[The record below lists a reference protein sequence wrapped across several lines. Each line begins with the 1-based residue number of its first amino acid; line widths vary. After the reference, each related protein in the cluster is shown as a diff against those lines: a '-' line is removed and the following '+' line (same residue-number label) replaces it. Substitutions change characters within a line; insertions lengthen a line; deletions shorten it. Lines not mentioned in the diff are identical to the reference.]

1 MGGDGGG
8 AAQGAGEPC
17 DPAPRRS
24 DQPDAGE
31 RVPVLLLPPPRR
43 PGLEVN
49 GGRAGPGGTL
59 AAGAE
64 SFLPACRLCCPGN
77 GQCPA
82 APSSPRLSCHP
93 GSLLGPSW
101 GSQWPLPPAVRL
113 SCPPPRRAW
122 VPGFRVPPRSEA
134 PVARTGLGGDRR
146 RSEDAACPEGLAGQ
160 SPTLSLQI
168 IGVDPEGS
176 ILAEPEEL
184 NRTEQTGYEVE
195 GIGYDFIPT
204 VLDRAVGGATGTTP
218 PSARPLTGW
227 GAHSPGCLTAGPGLA
242 FLLRVHRN
250 VESGT
255 VGTRSLVLKV
265 ETR

>member
-1 MGGDGGG
+1 M
-8 AAQGAGEPC
+8 
-17 DPAPRRS
+17 
-24 DQPDAGE
+24 
-31 RVPVLLLPPPRR
+31 
-43 PGLEVN
+43 
-49 GGRAGPGGTL
+49 
-59 AAGAE
+59 
-64 SFLPACRLCCPGN
+64 
-77 GQCPA
+77 
-82 APSSPRLSCHP
+82 
-93 GSLLGPSW
+93 
-101 GSQWPLPPAVRL
+101 

-204 VLDRAVGGATGTTP
+204 VLDRAVGGARGP
-218 PSARPLTGW
+218 LRPQ
-227 GAHSPGCLTAGPGLA
+227 LA
-242 FLLRVHRN
+242 L
-250 VESGT
+250 
-255 VGTRSLVLKV
+255 
-265 ETR
+265 